1 MNDSLRFAESVA
13 GWLEATEG
21 RRIPAGQPVQDL
33 LSRAATLLR
42 KADAGDALALTD
54 SIDLD
59 VLYGVCELLDE
70 SEDSLELISTLY
82 SALSSAQW
90 PASEFDEREQIFA
103 ELAYRA
109 WNASRRKGNL
119 DLMELWAA
127 RCSHWVMMQ
136 EILNDFFRLP
146 IASRSPQLS
155 HRFLR
160 QSTVLLALTYRLTR
174 LRNTRPLA
182 AAAEA
187 AAAHEVLV
195 LFNDSSTDADR
206 HLLAELCLSAAAST
220 RHLGRLHDA
229 ETWMARAAAYLGE
242 TSSGQFFQGRL
253 AFFGL
258 TIRYS
263 RHEALEV
270 ASIVESVLKLLA
282 LHGTAQDRWRCRL
295 VHALSLKDL
304 GRSKEAL
311 QLLGILRADLPP
323 TESLLTGI
331 VIQNCGEVLASEGNY
346 AEGLAL
352 CRQAYALLQDE
363 GTPWAIANL
372 QATVGEIQRGQGR
385 LREAIE
391 CYRESISSFEAAGM
405 EAGAAY
411 LRLIVAET
419 LIATDRKDEATL
431 ELLAALPVIE
441 REGIRADA
449 VAAVSL
455 LRQTLPTHGIDL
467 AALQRL
473 REQLR
478 GA

>member
-1 MNDSLRFAESVA
+1 
-13 GWLEATEG
+13 
-21 RRIPAGQPVQDL
+21 
-33 LSRAATLLR
+33 
-42 KADAGDALALTD
+42 
-54 SIDLD
+54 
-59 VLYGVCELLDE
+59 
-70 SEDSLELISTLY
+70 
-82 SALSSAQW
+82 
-90 PASEFDEREQIFA
+90 
-103 ELAYRA
+103 
-109 WNASRRKGNL
+109 
-119 DLMELWAA
+119 
-127 RCSHWVMMQ
+127 
-136 EILNDFFRLP
+136 
-146 IASRSPQLS
+146 
-155 HRFLR
+155 
-160 QSTVLLALTYRLTR
+160 
-174 LRNTRPLA
+174 
-182 AAAEA
+182 
-187 AAAHEVLV
+187 
-195 LFNDSSTDADR
+195 
-206 HLLAELCLSAAAST
+206 
-220 RHLGRLHDA
+220 
-229 ETWMARAAAYLGE
+229 
-242 TSSGQFFQGRL
+242 
-253 AFFGL
+253 
-258 TIRYS
+258 
-263 RHEALEV
+263 
-270 ASIVESVLKLLA
+270 
-282 LHGTAQDRWRCRL
+282 